1 MRCFSF
7 SLAAACVAVAALAGC
22 DSQSGPK
29 ADPKG
34 MPMGEPAAFDQPAPR
49 APVLADSNPVQT
61 PHYETQAGASQALP
75 AAVPL
80 PPRPVIQSSGGAQ
93 DSNQANGGSSPA
105 AGYAS
110 GITDARGDGSE
121 HELDGGK
128 NSGTGDSRP

>member
-7 SLAAACVAVAALAGC
+7 SLAAACVAAAALSGC
-22 DSQSGPK
+22 NPQSTPK
-29 ADPKG
+29 ADANG
-34 MPMGEPAAFDQPAPR
+34 MPMAQLSTFDQPPPR
-49 APVLADSNPVQT
+49 SPVLANSNPVPT
-61 PHYETQAGASQALP
+61 PHYEVQATPSQTLP
-75 AAVPL
+75 AAVAL

-110 GITDARGDGSE
+110 GITDARGDGSK

-128 NSGTGDSRP
+128 